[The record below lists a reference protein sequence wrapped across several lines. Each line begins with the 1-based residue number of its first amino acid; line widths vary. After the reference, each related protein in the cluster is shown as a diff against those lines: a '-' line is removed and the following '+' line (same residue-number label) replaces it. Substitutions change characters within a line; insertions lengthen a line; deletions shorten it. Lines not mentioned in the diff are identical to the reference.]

1 MVAKKKK
8 AKKITPETYNAYLT
22 GNASAFGS
30 YCPLYSDPKD
40 EYFSKVKQKLK
51 NNLTKVD
58 Y

>member
-8 AKKITPETYNAYLT
+8 TKKITPETYNAYLT
-22 GNASAFGS
+22 GSASVFGS
-30 YCPLYSDPKD
+30 YCPLSSEPKD
-40 EYFSKVKQKLK
+40 EYFSKVKKKLK